1 MRRLGGKGIQN
12 NMRRL
17 DEEVVHQHYCEANH
31 KQGRLLSFDK
41 LHTNLPSVHAT
52 DFQLDLRPRALGGRP
67 PPIDVLCK
75 ELAGMT

>member
-1 MRRLGGKGIQN
+1 
-12 NMRRL
+12 MRRL

-52 DFQLDLRPRALGGRP
+52 DFQLDLRPGSRGGVLHQLMLCFAKNSRA
-67 PPIDVLCK
+67 
-75 ELAGMT
+75 